1 MGEIFNRIRT
11 QISDFYASLSKTKRF
26 GLIGGGVAFVL
37 IVTILI
43 LTLTRT
49 SYVVLAQGV
58 SLEESGAI
66 TTKLDELGIK
76 WRDENATTILVD
88 KTQLSKAKITLAVE
102 GIVNQKDFTW
112 TDAFATNSMTMTS
125 EEKGKMFLRAKASA
139 LEEAIEFLEP
149 IETAI
154 VELYTPNES
163 TYLINDDSKSKAS
176 VILKVRNNMKLTEA
190 QVNGIVMILVNSVK
204 DLEASNVSIIDN
216 SGLELNKSGDY
227 NDDSYIV
234 SSQFDLQN
242 VVEKRLQDR
251 LTEFLSSIYGAS
263 NIKVMTTVLLDFDSQ
278 ETISKVF
285 SPPIE
290 GEVTGMLRS
299 ISEITEDVKNG
310 VTASGAPGTDS
321 NIEATN
327 YAEVTSDGSNYSKAS
342 KTLNYE
348 LNEINTQI
356 SKARGTVK
364 DISIGIIINT
374 DSLVDNELTD
384 AHKEEVKSLVSAAA
398 GLDTRIV
405 EVQSRKFADPYENFD
420 LTSSG
425 DVVNTGVP
433 IWLFL
438 VILAVV
444 LVIAAYAFMTIRKR
458 NKRRDELHQL
468 ELEEQKQGLEEISM
482 DNEDQSS
489 PKYQIEKF
497 IDSNPEAVAQLLR
510 AWINED

>member
-1 MGEIFNRIRT
+1 MGELFNRIRT
-11 QISDFYASLSKTKRF
+11 QVSDFYSSLSKTRRF

-37 IVTILI
+37 IVAILL

-49 SYVVLAQGV
+49 TYVVLAQGV
-58 SLEESGAI
+58 TLQESGAI
-66 TTKLDELGIK
+66 TEKLDELGIK
-76 WRDENATTILVD
+76 WQDQDTTTILVD

-102 GIVNQKDFTW
+102 GIVNKKDFTW
-112 TDAFATNSMTMTS
+112 TDAFATNSITMTS
-125 EEKGKMFLRAKASA
+125 EEKSKMFLRAKASA
-139 LEEAIEFLEP
+139 LEEAIEFLSP
-149 IETAI
+149 IETAL

-176 VILKVRNNMKLTEA
+176 VILKVKNNAKLSDS

-204 DLEASNVSIIDN
+204 GLDATNVSIIDN
-216 SGLELNKSGDY
+216 TGVELNRSGDY

-234 SSQFDLQN
+234 SSQFDLQT

-251 LTEFLSSIYGAS
+251 LSEFLSSIYGES
-263 NIKVMTTVLLDFDSQ
+263 NIRVMASVLLDFDSQ
-278 ETISKVF
+278 ETISKAF

-310 VTASGAPGTDS
+310 DLASGAPGTDS
-321 NIEATN
+321 NVEATN
-327 YAEVTSDGSNYSKAS
+327 YAEGAEGDTNYSKAS

-348 LNEINTQI
+348 LNEISTQI

-374 DSLVDNELTD
+374 DSLVDNTLTE
-384 AHKEEVKSLVSAAA
+384 AHMAEVKSLVSAAA

-405 EVQSRKFADPYENFD
+405 EVQSQKFADPYANLD

-425 DVVNTGVP
+425 DVINTGVP

-438 VILAVV
+438 VILVV
-444 LVIAAYAFMTIRKR
+444 ALAIAAYAFVTIRKR
-458 NKRRDELHQL
+458 SKKKEELHQI

-482 DNEDQSS
+482 ENEDQSS